1 MLINE
6 IFNCVYHMR
15 VCIGG
20 TFDKLHKGHKTL
32 IKKAF
37 EYAGKD
43 GKVFI
48 GLAAGDLVKDK
59 KNIRP
64 QNTRKKQLEDYLLKE
79 GFDKKAIIV
88 PIKNKCGLTLEEDFD
103 AIIISPET
111 ERNAIEINQKRV
123 LKGRKPLKIIKVPFV
138 LAEDGKPIS
147 STRIKNKEIDESGNI
162 L

>member
-1 MLINE
+1 
-6 IFNCVYHMR
+6 MR

-20 TFDKLHKGHKTL
+20 TFDRYHKGHKTL
-32 IKKAF
+32 MKKAF
-37 EYAGKD
+37 EYAGED

-48 GLAAGDLVKDK
+48 GLATGDLVKNK

-64 QNTRKKQLEDYLLKE
+64 TNTRRKEIEYHLLKE
-79 GFDKKAIIV
+79 GLDKKAVIV
-88 PIKNKCGLTLEEDFD
+88 PITSKYGLTLEEDFD

-111 ERNAIEINQKRV
+111 EGNAIEINQKRV
-123 LKGRKPLKIIKVPFV
+123 LKGKKPLKIIKIPFV

-147 STRIKNKEIDESGNI
+147 STRINNREIDENGNI